1 MVMTVDYI
9 NRAIKSLARVV
20 CYINDHLMVLLPL
33 SPICILLTV
42 CTRFFSPSHP
52 FLHPFAKSLPPL
64 FLQRSTCLLNGSLIY
79 FFLHRPIKLWN
90 STLPVNQ
97 IPVSCL
103 FCLSLWTVLWIYKM
117 ACVTALPCALRR
129 RNTAEQSVHR
139 QISQPVI
146 LWTLCSRCHCFLLF
160 FFKISL

>member
-9 NRAIKSLARVV
+9 NSAIKSLARVV
-20 CYINDHLMVLLPL
+20 SYINDHLMGLLPL
-33 SPICILLTV
+33 SLICILLMGCSMHYV
-42 CTRFFSPSHP
+42 SPLIPLLNPSPH
-52 FLHPFAKSLPPL
+52 L
-64 FLQRSTCLLNGSLIY
+64 FLQRSTCPVNGSLKFI
-79 FFLHRPIKLWN
+79 FLHRPIKLWN

-117 ACVTALPCALRR
+117 VCVTALPCALRR
-129 RNTAEQSVHR
+129 RNTAEQSFRR
-139 QISQPVI
+139 QISQPVV